1 MVKAT
6 INDKELDFPDD
17 LLYSKA
23 HQWAK
28 IDGNI
33 VSVGITSY
41 AADQLGEITF
51 VDVEGV
57 EGAEVSQ
64 DVDGSGD
71 PVDCTV
77 ESQKGVGDIFCP
89 ISGKVVEVNPD
100 LMDEP
105 EKVNENPYAA
115 WLFKVEASNLD
126 AEKGNLISAA
136 DYVASIQK

>member
-6 INDKELDFPDD
+6 INDKELDFPDN

-23 HQWAK
+23 HQWLK
-28 IDGNI
+28 IEGNI
-33 VSVGITSY
+33 VTIGITSF

-51 VDVEGV
+51 VDVEGI
-57 EGAEVSQ
+57 EGADVSQ

-77 ESQKGVGDIFCP
+77 ESQKGVGDIFSP
-89 ISGKVVEVNPD
+89 VSGKVVEVNPD

-105 EKVNENPYAA
+105 EKVNEDPYGAA

-136 DYVASIQK
+136 DYVASVQ

>member
-6 INDKELDFPDD
+6 INDKELDFPDN

-23 HQWAK
+23 HQWLK
-28 IDGNI
+28 IEGNI
-33 VSVGITSY
+33 VTVGITAF

-51 VDVEGV
+51 VDVEGID
-57 EGAEVSQ
+57 GADVSQ

-77 ESQKGVGDIFCP
+77 ESQKGVGDIFSP
-89 ISGKVVEVNPD
+89 VSGKVVEVNPD

-105 EKVNENPYAA
+105 EKVNEDPYGAA

-136 DYVASIQK
+136 DYVASVK

>member
-6 INDKELDFPDD
+6 INDKELDFPDN

-23 HQWAK
+23 HQWLK
-28 IDGNI
+28 IEGNI
-33 VSVGITSY
+33 VTVGITSF

-51 VDVEGV
+51 VDVEGID
-57 EGAEVSQ
+57 GADVSQ

-77 ESQKGVGDIFCP
+77 ESQKGVGDIFSP
-89 ISGKVVEVNPD
+89 VSGKVVEVNPD

-105 EKVNENPYAA
+105 EKVNEDPYGAA

-136 DYVASIQK
+136 DYVASVK

>member
-6 INDKELDFPDD
+6 IGDKELDFPDG

-23 HQWAK
+23 HQWVK

-33 VSVGITSY
+33 VTVGITSF

-57 EGAEVSQ
+57 EGAEISQ

-71 PVDCTV
+71 PLDCTV
-77 ESQKGVGDIFCP
+77 ESQKGVGDIFAP
-89 ISGKVVEVNPD
+89 ISGKITKVNPT

-105 EKVNENPYAA
+105 EKVNEDPYGAA
-115 WLFKVEASNLD
+115 WLFKVEASNLN
-126 AEKGNLISAA
+126 AEKGKLLSAA
-136 DYVASIQK
+136 DYIASIQ